1 MSAHDARDRR
11 PRPNRPA
18 RPGDDGV
25 FLSLGPAS
33 RLLGVDPD
41 TLRRWADE
49 GRVDAFVTPGRH
61 RRFDRRTIERLATS
75 RRPGT
80 RPLASLGASSER
92 LTRAYRRSYAAGEP
106 AHHVAADDAAQ
117 LDRYRRDGR
126 RLVDALVAHL
136 DADPGD
142 TQARAAAVD
151 AATEVVDDLAR
162 RLAAAGTSLTDA
174 VALFVAARRPFMT
187 ELAGLG
193 RRRALDATR
202 LATLYEDA
210 SGLLDRL
217 LLRLIET
224 YQVGR

>member
-1 MSAHDARDRR
+1 MSDRAAA
-11 PRPNRPA
+11 PPARPA
-18 RPGDDGV
+18 RADDGGRW
-25 FLSLGPAS
+25 LSLGPAS

-61 RRFDRRTIERLATS
+61 RRFDRRTIERLASS
-75 RRPGT
+75 RRAGA

-92 LTRAYRRSYAAGEP
+92 LNRAYRRSYATHEP
-106 AHHVAADDAAQ
+106 AHGVSADDTAE
-117 LDRYRRDGR
+117 LERYRQDGR

-136 DADPGD
+136 DADPSD
-142 TQARAAAVD
+142 TAARAAAVD
-151 AATEVVDDLAR
+151 QATAVVDDLAR
-162 RLAAAGTSLTDA
+162 RMSAAGTSLTEA
-174 VALFVAARRPFMT
+174 VGLFVAARRPFMT

-193 RRRALDATR
+193 RRRALDAAR
-202 LATLYEDA
+202 LAVLYEDA

-224 YQVGR
+224 YQESVG

>member
-1 MSAHDARDRR
+1 LPDHGSLNPRR
-11 PRPNRPA
+11 RPA
-18 RPGDDGV
+18 RTDHAGA

-61 RRFDRRTIERLATS
+61 RRFERRTIERLASS
-75 RRPGT
+75 RRPGA
-80 RPLASLGASSER
+80 RPLASLGAGSER
-92 LTRAYRRSYAAGEP
+92 LTRAYRRSYATGES
-106 AHHVAADDAAQ
+106 AHHVPADDAVQ
-117 LDRYRRDGR
+117 LERYRQDGR

-136 DADPGD
+136 DAEPSD
-142 TQARAAAVD
+142 TAARDAAVEE
-151 AATEVVDDLAR
+151 ANAVVDDLAR
-162 RLAAAGTSLTDA
+162 RMAAAGTSLTDA

-202 LATLYEDA
+202 LASLYERA
-210 SGLLDRL
+210 SELLDQL

-224 YQVGR
+224 YQEGAR